1 MPRTLV
7 IIFTAI
13 IMIAGGAII
22 LMQQLEIGPFAPAEP
37 EQTEEQKKQAA
48 ILKPKEPSLPRF
60 VDMEPIVLTVIL
72 GDRAALTLQL
82 SLQIE
87 TTEEKEAV
95 LHKSLTKL
103 KDAYIRDMHS
113 FVPRLYR
120 KSPTLDT
127 EALKRRLKVIGART
141 IGKGIIE
148 AVLIQ
153 NKLERRLPR

>member
-13 IMIAGGAII
+13 MIAGGAIT

-148 AVLIQ
+148 AALIQ